1 MGMYEIERRKYEPKN
16 FFAGD
21 FPIVPESGTA
31 AADIPEFTPV
41 TMDADGKITPIA
53 AAKGSGDT
61 ATTSTVGEVIGITAE
76 AAEKDGPVVY
86 YQTGEFF
93 ASAINLPEG
102 VTLAELKPALRK
114 LTIFLKD

>member
-1 MGMYEIERRKYEPKN
+1 MGMYDIERRSVEPKN

-31 AADIPEFTPV
+31 AVDIPEYTPV
-41 TMDADGKITPIA
+41 TTNADGKITPIA
-53 AAKGSGDT
+53 AATGSGDT
-61 ATTSTVGEVIGITAE
+61 ATPATIGDVIGITAE

-93 ASAINLPEG
+93 AAAINMPAG
-102 VTLAELKPALRK
+102 VTMAELKPALRK

>member
-1 MGMYEIERRKYEPKN
+1 MYGIERRECKPKN

-31 AADIPEFTPV
+31 AVDIPEYTPV
-41 TMDADGKITPIA
+41 TTDGDGKITPV
-53 AAKGSGDT
+53 AAKAGDT
-61 ATTSTVGEVIGITAE
+61 AATIDAVIGITAD

-93 ASAINLPEG
+93 AEAINLPSG

-114 LTIFLKD
+114 LSIFLKD

>member
-1 MGMYEIERRKYEPKN
+1 MYGVERREYKPKN

-31 AADIPEFTPV
+31 AVNIPEYTPV
-41 TMDADGKITPIA
+41 TINSDGKITPVA
-53 AAKGSGDT
+53 AQAGDT
-61 ATTSTVGEVIGITAE
+61 AATIADVVGITAE
-76 AAEKDGPVVY
+76 VAEKDGPVVY

-93 ASAINLPEG
+93 AEAINLPSG

-114 LTIFLKD
+114 LSIFLKD